1 MTTMP
6 THIPTRRATTRPGI
20 GARAALEVL
29 SQDMFRRMIA
39 LERKRTERTNVPF
52 LLLLLE
58 TESDSVLGTIEE
70 SLGLIASSLSVSIRE
85 TDAIGWYQAGTTVG
99 VMFTGLQIEDK
110 NLVKSLILD
119 RVNTILRDEKLSD
132 QMSNL
137 KMSFYFFPDDWE
149 DFDSGTPIGPAL
161 YPDLLS
167 PDRKDDSAL
176 KVKRVMDVAGS
187 VCLLIF
193 LSPILIAV
201 ALAVKSTSKGPVL
214 FKQERVGQYGKCF
227 TFLKFRSMTWENDH
241 SVHKEFV
248 TKFIVNQAEHQ
259 SIHPQREGIYKLT
272 KDHRVTP
279 VGKFLRRSS
288 LDELPQLLNV
298 FKGDM
303 SLVGPRPPIP
313 YEMAVYKTWHRN
325 RVLRVKPG
333 ITGLWQITGRSRVR
347 FDEMVRLDLRYASS
361 WTLWLDLKILLS
373 TPMAV
378 LRGTGAV

>member
-132 QMSNL
+132 QMSYL
-137 KMSFYFFPDDWE
+137 
-149 DFDSGTPIGPAL
+149 
-161 YPDLLS
+161 
-167 PDRKDDSAL
+167 
-176 KVKRVMDVAGS
+176 
-187 VCLLIF
+187 
-193 LSPILIAV
+193 
-201 ALAVKSTSKGPVL
+201 
-214 FKQERVGQYGKCF
+214 
-227 TFLKFRSMTWENDH
+227 
-241 SVHKEFV
+241 
-248 TKFIVNQAEHQ
+248 
-259 SIHPQREGIYKLT
+259 
-272 KDHRVTP
+272 
-279 VGKFLRRSS
+279 
-288 LDELPQLLNV
+288 
-298 FKGDM
+298 
-303 SLVGPRPPIP
+303 
-313 YEMAVYKTWHRN
+313 
-325 RVLRVKPG
+325 
-333 ITGLWQITGRSRVR
+333 
-347 FDEMVRLDLRYASS
+347 
-361 WTLWLDLKILLS
+361 
-373 TPMAV
+373 
-378 LRGTGAV
+378 